1 MKNCNYCGSKLDDSA
16 TFCSTCGKLVNDSQ
30 DNTTQQSTTEYVN
43 PITEDKKSSLGRKIL
58 MDSIIGLALGI
69 IALIIHT
76 SFCSVFLMVDMFKD
90 ALCVMI
96 ISIPVNIVGTCFSRS
111 ARAKLKKYKSMYG
124 QTSGPASVG
133 NGLSIPANI
142 INIVLLAF
150 QAFMFVFACVMM
162 NI

>member
-30 DNTTQQSTTEYVN
+30 DNLTKQSTTEYVN
-43 PITEDKKSSLGRKIL
+43 PITEDKKSSLGRKLLI
-58 MDSIIGLALGI
+58 DSIIGLVLSI
-69 IALIIHT
+69 VALIIHV
-76 SFCSVFLMVDMFKD
+76 SFCPMFLMMDMFGD
-90 ALCVMI
+90 AFGIMLV
-96 ISIPVNIVGTCFSRS
+96 SIPVNIVGTCFSGS

-133 NGLSIPANI
+133 KGLSIPANI
-142 INIVLLAF
+142 INIFLLAF
-150 QAFMFVFACVMM
+150 QTFMFVFTCVML